1 MTAAAQEIRRRA
13 KELCDKLDEIAE
25 LQEDVKTLKSDAKS
39 EGYDM
44 KAFAQ
49 IVREMR
55 RGPKYQS
62 DQLQLELVLDTYRQA
77 VELPI
82 TLEDAQ
88 RRAAEAASTTPEAPR
103 AAKARYGEPLQ

>member
-1 MTAAAQEIRRRA
+1 MTAANEDIKRRA
-13 KELCDKLDEIAE
+13 EALSHKLNEIAD
-25 LQEDVKTLKSDAKS
+25 LQEEVKQLKAEAKAD
-39 EGYDM
+39 GYDM
-44 KAFAQ
+44 KALNQ
-49 IVREMR
+49 IIREMR

-88 RRAAEAASTTPEAPR
+88 RRAAEAAGETPEPQR
-103 AAKARYGEPLQ
+103 AAKRRYGEPLQ